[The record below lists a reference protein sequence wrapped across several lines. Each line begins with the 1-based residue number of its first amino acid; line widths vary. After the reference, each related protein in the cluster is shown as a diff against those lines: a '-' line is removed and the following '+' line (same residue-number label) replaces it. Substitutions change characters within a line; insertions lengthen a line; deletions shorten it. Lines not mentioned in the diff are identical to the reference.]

1 MKADWDKHYSSN
13 NTKLINLE
21 GKGVWNLLENGGTL
35 LRTINR
41 EVLLLSIGKRKYKF
55 TPLFIFYSF
64 DK

>member
-1 MKADWDKHYSSN
+1 MKADWDKRYSSN

-55 TPLFIFYSF
+55 TPFFLFL
-64 DK
+64 